1 MGTLRVAI
9 PSEGALE
16 APTLELLASC
26 GLAVDRANPRRYTAE
41 IPASPGVE
49 VLFQRSSDITQEVD
63 GESADIGITGL
74 DRYLEYRREGGDS
87 ILIYEDL
94 AFGQASLV
102 LAVPEGWL
110 DVTTLAD
117 LADLALEFRENG
129 RELRVATKYPRL
141 VRRFLHRHGIN
152 YFTLVHAGGGLE
164 AAPVMGYADLIAD
177 ITASGTTLRENRLR
191 PLRDG
196 LVIASQAAMIG
207 NGGLLGGEPGK
218 LALVRGLL
226 ERIEATL
233 RARGFQRVTANIQGE
248 SSDAVAQ
255 RVMSKRHLAGMQ
267 GPTISDVYSDDGRR
281 WFQVQVVVKRTDL
294 IDVVGHFRELG
305 GSGLTVNDAAY
316 VFRARCD
323 AYEALVSNLRER
335 GWLTTGGPA
344 AP

>member
-1 MGTLRVAI
+1 MVSLRIAV

-16 APTLELLASC
+16 TPTLQLLDSC

-41 IPASPGVE
+41 IPALPGVE

-74 DRYLEYRREGGDS
+74 DRFLEYGREGGDS
-87 ILIYEDL
+87 ILIYENL
-94 AFGQASLV
+94 EFGDASLV
-102 LAVPEGWL
+102 LAVPDGWL

-117 LADLALEFRENG
+117 LADLALEFREKG

-141 VRRFLHRHGIN
+141 VRRYLHRHGIN

-164 AAPVMGYADLIAD
+164 AAPLMGYADLIAD

-196 LVIASQAAMIG
+196 VVIASQAAMVG
-207 NGGLLGGEPGK
+207 NGRLLGADAKK
-218 LALVRGLL
+218 LGLTRGLL
-226 ERIEATL
+226 ERVEATL

-248 SSDAVAQ
+248 SADAVAR

-267 GPTISDVYSDDGRR
+267 GPTMSDVYSDDRQR
-281 WFQVQVVVKRTDL
+281 WFQVQVVVKRSD
-294 IDVVGHFRELG
+294 IIEVVDHFRELG
-305 GSGLTVNDAAY
+305 GSGLTVNDATY
-316 VFRARCD
+316 VFRARCE
-323 AYEALVSNLRER
+323 AYDRLVATLRDR
-335 GWLTTGGPA
+335 GWLSDGRA
-344 AP
+344 RK